1 MNDVI
6 LLTTPLVEGMPIEKY
21 YGLVSANQVAGT
33 GFLTD
38 LTASFSDFFGGNSG
52 TYRNA
57 MDELCKDVT
66 DRLKL
71 KASYMGANAVIGV
84 TIDYDSISAKN
95 MSMFMVSI
103 QGTAVKL
110 ATPNI
115 DNQIIAENEVSWE
128 TVNSMFFKKKI
139 LRKLNEN
146 TPLSDDDWSVINKY
160 KASDLLE
167 PLYNYYSKCRELE
180 KEAKADTIY
189 INKIVDNW
197 VVSGISY
204 FKQYVSS
211 LDYKDAIKYVY
222 KDVGAFE
229 EIINKNKL
237 FNAAKILEL
246 ANQGKLDIAISLLHV
261 EKTSYNDSD
270 LSDMKS
276 LCKFFKNLPEVGCKT
291 EIINSL
297 FSSGGLKYIC
307 SCGRKNEPDIE
318 YCTECGKNIYGIT
331 KEQKQKIDEF
341 VDLVDTLD
349 ELIKE

>member
-21 YGLVSANQVAGT
+21 YGLVSTNQVAGT
-33 GFLTD
+33 GYLTD
-38 LTASFSDFFGGNSG
+38 FTASLSDFFGGNSG

-146 TPLSDDDWSVINKY
+146 TPLSDDDWSLINKY

-167 PLYNYYSKCRELE
+167 PLYNYYLKCRVEE
-180 KEAKADTIY
+180 NEANRSITKVADE
-189 INKIVDNW
+189 W
-197 VVSGISY
+197 VLSGIKN
-204 FKQYVSS
+204 FKHYVSS
-211 LDYKDAIKYVY
+211 LEYKDAIKCVY
-222 KDVGAFE
+222 RNLDDFWD
-229 EIINKNKL
+229 IIHNYKL
-237 FNAAKILEL
+237 FNAAKILEV
-246 ANQGKLDIAISLLHV
+246 ANEGMLNIAISLLCV

-291 EIINSL
+291 EIKNSL

-307 SCGRKNEPDIE
+307 SCGRKNEPDIK
-318 YCTECGKNIYGIT
+318 YCTECGKNIYGLT
-331 KEQKQKIDEF
+331 KEQQKKIDDF
-341 VDLVDTLD
+341 FDLVDTLD
-349 ELIKE
+349 ELIKK